1 MKTGYIKIYRSIL
14 DWEWA
19 SNKRMLL
26 FWIYLLMK
34 ANWEDKEWC
43 GITIKRGSFVTTI
56 SELSEEVGLPVI
68 TVRRYL
74 DLLRMSEQ
82 VSIKMSKKHT
92 TISICNYGSYQANEQ
107 INEQINEQQ
116 SEQQLKK
123 EEINIKEGD
132 NNGACA
138 RTREEEQVTPPQTPP
153 QNPFNISS
161 VERDV
166 YGKLPGGIIRLK
178 REKVARI
185 LSSIADNPEIQM
197 PQSEQ
202 ELYIDWYCEPVSES
216 SETVRAENLTAFTV
230 YASAKRWMDKR
241 RSMAGKQPPKEKQT
255 LGEYYK
261 DLIKKMQSRYGNY
274 EQSDSGI
281 PDEQ

>member
-26 FWIYLLMK
+26 FWIHLLLK
-34 ANWEDKEWC
+34 ANWEDREWR
-43 GITIKRGSFVTTI
+43 GLVIKRGSFVTTI
-56 SELSEEVGLPVI
+56 DALSKEIGLPEK
-68 TVRRYL
+68 TVRRYIDTL
-74 DLLRMSEQ
+74 IVTKQ
-82 VSIKMSKKHT
+82 VTKQT
-92 TISICNYGSYQANEQ
+92 TNQNTIITICNYDSYQVGDQTDDQTNDQ
-107 INEQINEQQ
+107 TDD
-116 SEQQLKK
+116 QQLKK
-123 EEINIKEGD
+123 EEISIRERENKC
-132 NNGACA
+132 ACA
-138 RTREEEQVTPPQTPP
+138 RTREGEQVAPPQTPP

-166 YGKLPGGIIRLK
+166 YGKLPGGIIKLK

>member
-1 MKTGYIKIYRSIL
+1 MEGGWVKIYYSMQK
-14 DWEWA
+14 WEWYDVPEMVA
-19 SNKRMLL
+19 LFVHLIIDANYEDRDWHGMKIERGQLVTSVSKLAKRV
-26 FWIYLLMK
+26 
-34 ANWEDKEWC
+34 
-43 GITIKRGSFVTTI
+43 GITIQQTRTCLSRLEGTGEIVTKSTNKFTIITI
-56 SELSEEVGLPVI
+56 SNYD
-68 TVRRYL
+68 RYQ
-74 DLLRMSEQ
+74 SSPETEQ
-82 VSIKMSKKHT
+82 QTNNKQTTTPKESKKY
-92 TISICNYGSYQANEQ
+92 ILER
-107 INEQINEQQ
+107 
-116 SEQQLKK
+116 
-123 EEINIKEGD
+123 D
-132 NNGACA
+132 NKGACA
-138 RTREEEQVTPPQTPP
+138 RTREGEQVTPPQTPP
-153 QNPFNISS
+153 KNPFNISS

-166 YGKLPGGIIRLK
+166 YGKLPGGIIKLK